1 VAVLGLLLF
10 FVIIPYD
17 TEVVDYGWVRPQT
30 VPNAMAWLLTIAG
43 IMLVLRPNGDVPFDL
58 RRSLRAGLF
67 LAILGTGLYLIGR
80 FGFVAVAPG
89 LALLIMILI
98 GERRPF
104 WLGLGTAGLPS
115 LIWFVVTILL
125 ERPLP

>member
-43 IMLVLRPNGDVPFDL
+43 IILVLRPHGDVPFDL